1 MDEAGNFMVAFS
13 EWPVEIVP
21 TPMASKARC
30 ALKEG
35 GKQGIPREVLGLVTK
50 LLQARMSRCF

>member
-21 TPMASKARC
+21 TPMEARRSFC
-30 ALKEG
+30 VV
-35 GKQGIPREVLGLVTK
+35 R
-50 LLQARMSRCF
+50 